1 MVVVRQML
9 WNWLGRCQ
17 VVKLSCIFKI
27 VIHCAAYVAERLV
40 SLVFTYP
47 GADLGH
53 PLRLLSDELVEPT
66 PLAFFSFLLLF
77 AGFSFAHKMV
87 AR

>member
-53 PLRLLSDELVEPT
+53 PLRLLSDEPVEPT
-66 PLAFFSFLLLF
+66 PLLPSSICRSFK
-77 AGFSFAHKMV
+77 AHKKV
-87 AR
+87 TR